1 MAEVSPSA
9 RHKIRSEL
17 ERIVTYPVVA
27 MFTKYEHHSDHDT
40 LFTVRQTLEYLETT
54 FRAQNLNRL
63 PYKNISLNPAPPLKR
78 ALSPPNLL
86 IVFALYYKL
95 ASLKTFNINTIEAGV
110 HYRYHL
116 RQIDRIDAPQR
127 YVVIKLDKYNVDDNN
142 AHATTKQLQITF
154 GQNPYLC
161 YTNGRPF
168 DAKMLN
174 IYPELNQTKGCRF
187 SVSHVAIV

>member
-40 LFTVRQTLEYLETT
+40 LFTVQQTLEYLETVL
-54 FRAQNLNRL
+54 RAQNLNRL

-95 ASLKTFNINTIEAGV
+95 ASLKTFNINTIEGGV
-110 HYRYHL
+110 QYKYHL
-116 RQIDRIDAPQR
+116 RQIDRIRAPQCEV
-127 YVVIKLDKYNVDDNN
+127 YIKLDKYNVDNN
-142 AHATTKQLQITF
+142 DEHATTRQLRITF
-154 GQNPYLC
+154 GPNPRLR

-174 IYPELNQTKGCRF
+174 IYPELNQTKGCCFRVQI
-187 SVSHVAIV
+187 SIV